1 MKLAFKAFSSDHKH
15 SHNSSFSFYKATT
28 VLFFSL
34 WLSACQ
40 LNDQYF
46 DNSIASNT
54 VNYGQYYLALKNLSE
69 SELQDEITQQQLKK
83 SQGSIEAEINLILLH
98 SLPNSPSHNA
108 YTAKSKLNEQLKLH
122 KSYRL
127 SSADQAFISLLKDQ
141 LNQQLFLFQKLIN
154 QELAH
159 DAQVAKHRI
168 NDQKQ
173 QNKIAALEL
182 TVTQLTKQITQLK
195 KIEQTISGHGQ

>member
-1 MKLAFKAFSSDHKH
+1 MNLVFNMFSNYKHTQGFKLNKAF
-15 SHNSSFSFYKATT
+15 TL
-28 VLFFSL
+28 VLFSL
-34 WLSACQ
+34 CLSACQ
-40 LNDQYF
+40 LNDQYS
-46 DNSIASNT
+46 DYTSVASNT

-69 SELQDEITQQQLKK
+69 SELQGEITQQQLKK

-98 SLPNSPSHNA
+98 SIPNSPSHNA

-122 KSYRL
+122 KSYPL
-127 SSADQAFISLLKDQ
+127 NSADQAFFSLLKDQ
-141 LNQQLFLFQKLIN
+141 LNQQLYLFQKLIN

-159 DAQVAKHRI
+159 DTQMAEHKI
-168 NDQKQ
+168 KNKKQK
-173 QNKIAALEL
+173 NKIAALEL

>member
-1 MKLAFKAFSSDHKH
+1 MKLDFKTFSNDKH
-15 SHNSSFSFYKATT
+15 NQNFKLSKTFTL
-28 VLFFSL
+28 VFFSL
-34 WLSACQ
+34 CLSACQ
-40 LNDQYF
+40 LNDQYS
-46 DNSIASNT
+46 DYNSIASNT

-122 KSYRL
+122 NSYRL

-168 NDQKQ
+168 NDKKQ